1 MYIIKFILIQDNI
14 HPIMDLVNHLW
25 VLVYMPKDMRKL
37 AKRSKYKKLFLF
49 YSLLFITIGLISKS
63 LINVNPK

>member
-37 AKRSKYKKLFLF
+37 TKRSKYKKLFLF